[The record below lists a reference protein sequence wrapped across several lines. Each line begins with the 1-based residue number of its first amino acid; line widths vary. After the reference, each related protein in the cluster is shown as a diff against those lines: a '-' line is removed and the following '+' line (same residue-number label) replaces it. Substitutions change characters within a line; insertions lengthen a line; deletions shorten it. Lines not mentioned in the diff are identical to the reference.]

1 MTQSLTEWLQ
11 QSRLTVV
18 AVDKGKGRVRVKDH
32 ADACTELSC
41 HDRTVVVSDNEM
53 DGNLEELNPGDLI
66 KVEFASGR
74 ADRIVVL
81 RRAWEE
87 LASPEL

>member
-18 AVDKGKGRVRVKDH
+18 AVDKNQGRVLVRNHTDV
-32 ADACTELSC
+32 CTEVSC
-41 HDRTVVVSDNEM
+41 HEHTVVVSDQDM
-53 DGNLEELNPGDLI
+53 GGTLEALIPGDII
-66 KVEFASGR
+66 KVEPASGR
-74 ADRIVVL
+74 AEKIVVL